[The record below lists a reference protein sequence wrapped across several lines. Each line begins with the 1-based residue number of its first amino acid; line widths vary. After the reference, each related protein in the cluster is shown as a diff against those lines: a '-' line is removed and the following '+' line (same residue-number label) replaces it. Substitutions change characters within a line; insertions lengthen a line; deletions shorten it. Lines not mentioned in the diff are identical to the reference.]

1 MTDNPDRETLSAA
14 ISISCSSCGA
24 IVMISS
30 DRPFTEPPRCEQCGS
45 VLPSDHLPTLDPRQ
59 ISAKTLDRFR
69 LDRRLGRGA
78 FGEVWLAWDPRLER
92 RVALKVPVTEDWTER
107 ERENLLHEA
116 RAAAALDHENIVRV
130 YEVGDARVP
139 WLAVEFIDGSDMR
152 SWMADRQ
159 LPSREAC
166 RLMRSVAAALAHAH
180 ERQVIHRDLKPENIL
195 IDRQGRP
202 RVSDFGLARR
212 ESSGK
217 TVSSDGCPMGTPAYM
232 SPEQAGGQ
240 AHRADARSDMYAWGV
255 MLFELLTGER
265 PFRGSPRMV
274 MQQKQWNDPPEPRSL
289 DDRIPRDLNTICL
302 KCLAREPE
310 RRYDSMREVLDE
322 LDRFLAGEPV
332 LARPAGRME
341 RSWRWCCR
349 KRRVVLP
356 ACSTILLLILV
367 VTVAFISITG
377 SRNEERQARERA
389 QQLAERNQQLMEQ
402 EAAARRRA
410 EARSKDA
417 RAAVDLWLTYASD
430 ALKQTPATAEIR
442 LGLLEQAAGFLTQ
455 ISDEE
460 VAADFETGLS
470 LFQTLLRLGDARR
483 EFHQLDAAED
493 ACRSAAEL
501 SARLA
506 QHPDITD
513 QQRWTLAVEDA
524 GRLTRTGLIQW
535 ERRQPEAARTTLTEA
550 ISRLESLRQKFDR
563 PIAREALAI
572 AQLDLSVIEQE
583 SGRLDQ
589 AILWSGLS
597 AREYEKLLR
606 DDPAPARQQG
616 GAAALRQWARVA
628 LQLGETTL
636 AIDKLQ
642 QAIRIYDGLQER
654 DTDRLIAMRGRADT
668 LVELAQCL
676 AAQGRVNEALSSL
689 DSALN
694 DLLVL
699 AEFEPWS
706 STHEQRQLLVLI
718 NAAGLLRDHGDIP
731 TAVMRIEQAESLSD
745 SLSEVF
751 AEDRFLQQLR
761 ASLLILKGQLWLDRG
776 LKEEATAVL
785 QEAETLLKPQAANL
799 PGLRTLM
806 FAQQV
811 AAARLELLDNEP
823 ESGLRKLNA
832 AAEAIQTE
840 LRSDE
845 LTSDVQTRRFLAQL
859 LAHIAET
866 GEAHANKTFDSA
878 AWRRLALDV
887 LIALNS
893 SWPAPQLKHDLA
905 SLMIQSRTDAEAA
918 RKFAQEALSAAPDNH
933 TWRAT
938 LGATML
944 LAGDH
949 ESAIK
954 ELNVATASSSDSAE
968 ADTGS
973 LPPHGR
979 AWFHLA
985 QAFVLGKDEEEAR
998 LHLSRGRSWM
1008 EQNLPQSP
1016 ALQVLHRQTLE
1027 ELERQFPERATKSGI
1042 AD

>member
-1 MTDNPDRETLSAA
+1 MTDNPDRETLDAS

-24 IVMISS
+24 IVVISS
-30 DRPFTEPPRCEQCGS
+30 DRPFTEPPRCEECGS
-45 VLPSDHLPTLDPRQ
+45 FLSSAHLPTLDPQQVSTR
-59 ISAKTLDRFR
+59 TLDRFR

-92 RVALKVPVTEDWTER
+92 RVALKVPVTEDWTDR

-116 RAAAALDHENIVRV
+116 RAAAALDHENVVRV

-159 LPSREAC
+159 LSGREAC

-180 ERQVIHRDLKPENIL
+180 DRQVIHRDLKPENIL
-195 IDRQGRP
+195 IDREGRP

-289 DDRIPRDLNTICL
+289 DDRLPRDLNTLCL

-310 RRYDSMREVLDE
+310 RRYGSMREVLDE
-322 LDRFLAGEPV
+322 LDRFLAGEPI

-389 QQLAERNQQLMEQ
+389 QQLAERNQQLLEQ

-442 LGLLEQAAGFLTQ
+442 MGLLEQAAGFLTQ

-483 EFHQLDAAED
+483 EFRQLDAAE
-493 ACRSAAEL
+493 AAYRSAAEL

-506 QHPDITD
+506 NHPDITD
-513 QQRWTLAVEDA
+513 ERRWTLAVEDA
-524 GRLTRTGLIQW
+524 GRLTRQGLIQW
-535 ERRQPEAARTTLTEA
+535 ERRQPDAARTTLTDA
-550 ISRLESLRQKFDR
+550 VSRLEGLRQKLDR
-563 PIAREALAI
+563 IAVREALAI

-597 AREYEKLLR
+597 AREYEQLMR
-606 DDPAPARQQG
+606 DDPAPDRQQG

-636 AIDKLQ
+636 AADKLQ
-642 QAIRIYDGLQER
+642 RAIRIYDGLKER
-654 DTDRLIAMRGRADT
+654 DTDRLTAMRNRADA
-668 LVELAQCL
+668 LVELAQSDS
-676 AAQGRVNEALSSL
+676 AQGRVDQALSSL

-694 DLLVL
+694 DLVLL

-706 STHEQRQLLVLI
+706 STHEQRQLLVLV

-731 TAVMRIEQAESLSD
+731 AAVMRIEQAESLSD

-751 AEDRFLQQLR
+751 PEDRFLQQLR
-761 ASLLILKGQLWLDRG
+761 ASLLTLKGQLWMDRG
-776 LKEEATAVL
+776 LKDEAAAAL

-799 PGLRTLM
+799 PGLRALM

-811 AAARLELLDNEP
+811 AAARLELLGNER

-832 AAEAIQTE
+832 TAAAIQTE

-845 LTSDVQTRRFLAQL
+845 LTGDVETRRFLAL
-859 LAHIAET
+859 LLTHIAET
-866 GEAHANKTFDSA
+866 GEAQAGGTIDSA
-878 AWRRLALDV
+878 ALRRQALDA
-887 LIALNS
+887 LTTLNS

-905 SLMIQSRTDAEAA
+905 SLMVQSRTDAEAA
-918 RKFAQEALSAAPDNH
+918 RNLAQQALSAAPDNR
-933 TWRAT
+933 TWRTT
-938 LGATML
+938 LGATLL

-949 ESAIK
+949 EAALN
-954 ELNVATASSSDSAE
+954 ELNAAASSSSTPAE

-973 LPPHGR
+973 RPPHGR
-979 AWFHLA
+979 VWLHLA
-985 QAFVLGKDEEEAR
+985 QAFALAQKEEQAR
-998 LHLSRGRSWM
+998 MSFRRGQSWV
-1008 EQNLPQSP
+1008 EQNLPESP
-1016 ALQVLHRQTLE
+1016 ALQVLQRQTHE
-1027 ELERQFPERATKSGI
+1027 ELERQFPERATKSGM